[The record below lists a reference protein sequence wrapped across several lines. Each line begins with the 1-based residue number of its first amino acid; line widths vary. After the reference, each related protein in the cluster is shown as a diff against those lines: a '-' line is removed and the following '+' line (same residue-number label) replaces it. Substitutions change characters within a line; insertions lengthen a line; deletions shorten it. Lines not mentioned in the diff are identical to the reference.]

1 MKRLSFPTKGRYRN
15 MFQNAL
21 FVGWGEPVRG
31 REQVA
36 TKVFGEWVE
45 MLGSWKTKGSI
56 ESFTPVFLTP
66 RGGELAGFFLITGN
80 AAKLNELATGEEI
93 RRATMRAELIV
104 ERFGVITAITG
115 DEVGK
120 QMALFSSMSAELA
133 K

>member
-1 MKRLSFPTKGRYRN
+1 

>member
-1 MKRLSFPTKGRYRN
+1 MV
-15 MFQNAL
+15 QNAL

-31 REQVA
+31 REQAA

-45 MLGSWKTKGSI
+45 MLGSWKAKGTI

-66 RGGELAGFFLITGN
+66 RGGELGGFFLITGN
-80 AAKLNELATGEEI
+80 PAKLNELTTGEEM
-93 RRATMRAELIV
+93 RRATVRAALIV
-104 ERFGVITAITG
+104 ERFGVVTAVTG

-120 QMALFSSMSAELA
+120 QMALFNAMSAELA